1 VCGIAGFLLTRDAAT
16 LAPHLTSMAALLRH
30 RGPDTCGTHV
40 AGSFAC
46 VHTRLSIVDLS
57 PAGKQPFVDER
68 YVLAYNGEIY
78 NHLEL
83 RAELK
88 DICPPPRG
96 SSDTATLFALLKHL
110 GVEETLRRIH
120 GMFAFA
126 WYDMAEKR
134 LWLCRDRFGIKP
146 LVWAP
151 SNAGIFWAS
160 EAKALGPIMQL
171 EVDPVQALFGLIGA
185 ADRSLEQTAFRGVRQ
200 FPPGHFLTYRV
211 GEAWQL
217 REYFSTKQLVDRS
230 YYSELDKM
238 PRPSVARHFRDL
250 LEQSTRGM
258 LMGDVP
264 MGAFVS
270 GGIDSGLIATLA
282 AKHQRDFSLFTAD
295 VVGQSELPGATAL
308 ATQLQRQ
315 LHASRFE
322 PDQMIED
329 WATAT
334 WHYELPIVTHT
345 NAIPFAAVAR
355 AAHDAK
361 VKVILSGEG
370 SDELFLG
377 YPSLLL
383 RRFDGFVRFPIRV
396 AEFLYGVAPRLK
408 KHVLGGNSRE
418 IFLGHLARGFERQIL
433 RESGRAAWDF
443 LPRAA
448 GDEQYLTMEMFGQ
461 HLLTLLHRNDRMG
474 MSASV
479 EARFPFL
486 DESVVAFGF
495 NLPARHKIRRTWR
508 FANYRH
514 PFLEDK
520 SIVRAV
526 ARQVLPDSHARRPKL
541 GFPMQGHAQV
551 KVLPGFFRG
560 GYLNDVVGL
569 GHRREDYMI
578 RTQPAYFVA
587 KLASVEVF
595 GRLFAMGHSCSEVT
609 DHIRTHIRISQESSP
624 RIAAKLQA
632 SLIFSDW
639 LLQSGMV

>member
-1 VCGIAGFLLTRDAAT
+1 MCGIAGFLLTRGTEALT
-16 LAPHLTSMAALLRH
+16 PHLQTMAQLLRH

-40 AGSFAC
+40 AAPFAC
-46 VHTRLSIVDLS
+46 VHTRLSIVDVS
-57 PAGKQPFVDER
+57 PAGRQPFVDER

-83 RAELK
+83 RAAIK
-88 DICPPPRG
+88 NGCPPPRG
-96 SSDTATLFALLKHL
+96 SSDTATLFSLLRHL
-110 GVEETLRRIH
+110 GVEETLRRIQ

-126 WYDMAEKR
+126 WYDMQEKR
-134 LWLCRDRFGIKP
+134 VWLCRDRFGIKP
-146 LVWAP
+146 LVWSP
-151 SNAGIFWAS
+151 SADGIFWAS
-160 EAKALGPIMQL
+160 EAKALAPVMQL
-171 EVDPVQALFGLIGA
+171 DVDPVQALFSLIGA
-185 ADRSLEQTAFRGVRQ
+185 ADRSLEQTAFRNVRQ
-200 FPPGHFLTYRV
+200 FPPGHYLTYKI
-211 GEAWQL
+211 GEDWQL
-217 REYFSTKQLVDRS
+217 HEYFSTRKLVDRS
-230 YYSELDKM
+230 YFSEVDKM
-238 PRPSVARHFRDL
+238 PRQAVVQHFRGL
-250 LEQSTRGM
+250 LEKSTHDM

-282 AKHQRDFSLFTAD
+282 SKHQSDFSLFTAD
-295 VVGQSELPGATAL
+295 VVGQSELAEATSL
-308 ATQLQRQ
+308 ARELKRE

-329 WATAT
+329 WASTT
-334 WHYELPIVTHT
+334 WHYELPIITHT

-355 AAHDAK
+355 VARAAK

-377 YPSLLL
+377 YPPLLMRRFEGLL
-383 RRFDGFVRFPIRV
+383 RFPLRA
-396 AEFLYGVAPRLK
+396 AEALYGVAPKLK
-408 KHVLGGNSRE
+408 KHLIVNDSRE
-418 IFLGHLARGFERQIL
+418 HFLGRLARGFEQQIL
-433 RESGRAAWDF
+433 RESGRAAYDF
-443 LPRAA
+443 LPKAA

-508 FANYRH
+508 FANYKH

-526 ARQVLPDSHARRPKL
+526 ARQVLPQAHANRPKL
-541 GFPMQGHAQV
+541 GFPMQGHTHV

-560 GYLNDVVGL
+560 GYVNDLVGL
-569 GHRREDYMI
+569 GRRREDYMV
-578 RTQPAYFVA
+578 RSQPAYFVA

-595 GRLFAMGHSCSEVT
+595 GRLFAMGHSPSEVT
-609 DHIRTHIRISQESSP
+609 EHLREHVRIGQV
-624 RIAAKLQA
+624 A
-632 SLIFSDW
+632 
-639 LLQSGMV
+639 